1 MKRNRILLIAS
12 AVILLCTCIITGVSY
27 ALFTDSVSVT
37 NHLQAGKLDVTLERT
52 DLTYCILNDAGVLET
67 VTVDADLDFTS
78 STANNVFGIDASGMK
93 VVPGSYFVA
102 KMKMGNNGNVAFT
115 YDVSISLLE
124 GNNALAEQ
132 LTVTV
137 THPNGSTTVKKLS
150 ELTNGLTITA
160 GTMGA
165 TDSAQEFTVAVS
177 FDDATANN
185 SAMNKSVVFDLV
197 VTAEQA
203 TA

>member
-1 MKRNRILLIAS
+1 MKRNRILLLACS
-12 AVILLCTCIITGVSY
+12 VILLCTCIITGVSY
-27 ALFTDSVSVT
+27 ALFTDSVSVN
-37 NHLQAGKLDVTLERT
+37 NHLQAGKLDVTLTRT
-52 DLTYCILNDAGVLET
+52 DLTYCILNDEGVLET
-67 VTVDADLDFTS
+67 VTVDSDLDFTS
-78 STANNVFGIDASGMK
+78 STAENVFGIDASDMK

-137 THPNGSTTVKKLS
+137 THPDGSTTVKKLS
-150 ELTNGLTITA
+150 QLTNGLTVTA
-160 GTMGA
+160 GTMDKSD
-165 TDSAQEFTVAVS
+165 TAQEFTVSVS
-177 FDDATANN
+177 FDNVANN
-185 SAMNKSVVFDLV
+185 NDAMDQSVVFDLV

>member
-1 MKRNRILLIAS
+1 M
-12 AVILLCTCIITGVSY
+12 
-27 ALFTDSVSVT
+27 
-37 NHLQAGKLDVTLERT
+37 
-52 DLTYCILNDAGVLET
+52 
-67 VTVDADLDFTS
+67 
-78 STANNVFGIDASGMK
+78 FGIDASGMK

-102 KMKMGNNGNVAFT
+102 KMKMGNKGNVAFT

>member
-1 MKRNRILLIAS
+1 MS
-12 AVILLCTCIITGVSY
+12 TGCTCIITGVSY

-102 KMKMGNNGNVAFT
+102 KMKMGNKGNVAFT